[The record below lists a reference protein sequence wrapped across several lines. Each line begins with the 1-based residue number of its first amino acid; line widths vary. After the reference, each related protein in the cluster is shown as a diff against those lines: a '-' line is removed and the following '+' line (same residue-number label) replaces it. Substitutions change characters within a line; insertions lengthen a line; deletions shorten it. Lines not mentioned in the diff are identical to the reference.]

1 MKVGDLVRKIH
12 TKYAVPT
19 AVIFKNGSVHIVTE
33 TRINLPD
40 ECLWIKVLA
49 HGESM
54 GWLREDDWEI
64 VNESR

>member
-33 TRINLPD
+33 TRIN
-40 ECLWIKVLA
+40 WIKVLA
-49 HGESM
+49 YGESV
-54 GWLREDDWEI
+54 GWLRAEEWEI
-64 VNESR
+64 VNENG